1 MKTNH
6 STLHIN
12 KQLPEEKGLPVRSTT
27 RLKEERR
34 QKVRSIVLAKKYSI
48 SDIAEKMD
56 VSEQTIYKDIEVLKN
71 KKQIPED
78 YSLKY
83 SMSKKEFENLICSL
97 ATSNRAFTIGEF
109 AEELKTSES
118 QAYVY
123 VNKLKE
129 KGRIPKTFLFRH
141 ASVNDEL
148 RGEIFMLASTK
159 EYSITEIATQV
170 GVSHTTA
177 REHIKKL
184 IQEERLPKDFSLP
197 RLSPIG
203 DFTDEIYT
211 LAYIEKKS
219 AADIAER
226 LSISTTTV
234 YLGVKNLKADKRIP
248 ESFSFRKSYK
258 NKKQTIKDKVYAAI
272 KKEKKSA
279 EEIAIKLK
287 EDTKIIYRLIKELQS
302 EGKLTGNHTKVSS
315 TSEEQLKDQISLL
328 ALLEKKSVHE
338 ISNKLGINQAT
349 TYKFIKE
356 LKEERKLPIDFSF
369 TLSMSK
375 SEFKDK
381 VRSFILDKHYDLDE
395 ISTILS
401 VKKPTVRKYIEEL
414 KKEGLIPE
422 DFSLKLFR
430 SEEELGEKIYNLSVI
445 KKLSVD
451 NVAKTLQI
459 SRATIYRFVQKF
471 KTEGKIK
478 SDFKFEMSDSEK
490 EVQAIKGKAKEEVL
504 FLLNQRVK
512 VNDIAKQLDVQSNTV
527 RNYIKE
533 LKQEKRLPED
543 FSATFLMSQSI
554 FEKAVYSGVLQD
566 RTFID
571 IAKELNVSPS
581 TVRKYCILLQEEGK
595 IPQDFF
601 IQQRKRQEDRICTL
615 ALDERLSAQKIA
627 DAMGLN
633 VGTVYKQVE
642 TLKLS
647 GLLPHDFTF
656 TKRKS
661 N

>member
-1 MKTNH
+1 MKTNR
-6 STLHIN
+6 STLHTQ
-12 KQLPEEKGLPVRSTT
+12 KQSLGEEGLSIRSTT
-27 RLKEERR
+27 RFKEERR
-34 QKVRSIVLAKKYSI
+34 QKVRSIILNERYSI
-48 SDIAEKMD
+48 SEIAKKMD
-56 VSEQTIYKDIEVLKN
+56 VSEQTIYKDVEELKN

-83 SMSKKEFENLICSL
+83 SMSKKEFENHICFL
-97 ATSNRAFTIGEF
+97 VTSNRTFTISEF
-109 AEELKTSES
+109 AKELKTSES

-129 KGRIPKTFLFRH
+129 EGRIPKTFLFRH

-148 RGEIFMLASTK
+148 RGRIFSLALTK
-159 EYSITEIATQV
+159 DYSITEIANHV

-184 IQEERLPKDFSLP
+184 IQEERLPEDFTLP
-197 RLSPIG
+197 RFSPMG
-203 DFTDEIYT
+203 DFADEIYT

-219 AADIAER
+219 AADIAEQ

-248 ESFSFRKSYK
+248 ETFSFRKSYK
-258 NKKQTIKDKVYAAI
+258 TKKQTIKDKVYTSI
-272 KKEKKSA
+272 KKEKKNA
-279 EEIAIKLK
+279 EEIAIELK
-287 EDTKIIYRLIKELQS
+287 EDTKVIYRLIKELQL
-302 EGKLTGNHTKVSS
+302 EGKLTGKHTKVSS
-315 TSEEQLKDQISLL
+315 SSEEQLKDQIPSL
-328 ALLEKKSVHE
+328 ALVEKKSVHE

-349 TYKFIKE
+349 TYKLIKE
-356 LKEERKLPIDFSF
+356 LKDEGKLPVDFSF
-369 TLSMSK
+369 TLFMSK

-381 VRSFILDKHYDLDE
+381 VRSFILDKHYDIDK

-401 VKKPTVRKYIEEL
+401 VKKPTVRKYIEAL

-422 DFSLKLFR
+422 DFSLTFFR

-451 NVAKTLQI
+451 NVAKALQI

-471 KTEGKIK
+471 KNEGKIE

-490 EVQAIKGKAKEEVL
+490 EVQAIKGRAKEEVL

-512 VNDIAKQLDVQSNTV
+512 VNDIAKQLGVQSNSV

-533 LKQEKRLPED
+533 LKQEKRLPQD
-543 FSATFLMSQSI
+543 FSATFLMSQST

-566 RTFID
+566 RTFIE
-571 IAKELNVSPS
+571 IAKELNVSAS
-581 TVRKYCILLQEEGK
+581 TVGKYCRQLQEEGK

-601 IQQRKRQEDRICTL
+601 IQQKKRQEDKICKL
-615 ALDERLSAQKIA
+615 ALHERLSAQRIA
-627 DAMGLN
+627 DKMGLN
-633 VGTVYKQVE
+633 VGTIYKQIK
-642 TLKLS
+642 TLKLNGS
-647 GLLPHDFTF
+647 LPHDFEF
-656 TKRKS
+656 TKRKT